1 MEPKEFERAARL
13 PPAVAGLA
21 GRQRGGACCNSSPA
35 YDCALCRMTRLPCI
49 VTDMSLV
56 LRLALQLCTADGASS
71 TSSNSASRSV
81 ISGSRGDA
89 FARKNRASSMYA
101 LACAESM
108 RVKLAACSADSGS
121 LSCSSCSWKRPI
133 LRARLAVMTESPISR
148 HASRWIDAMRGVSMP
163 SVKESNVPAERQAL
177 SCLLVGCTYGCRLY
191 GCRLA
196 RNKSLWSFSFS
207 LYYTVVG
214 KMPWAWGSAESAMRL
229 PCKIIVGGSP
239 PHMHAHGCTLLL
251 DMHDV
256 HQIRLAK
263 ASAMR

>member
-1 MEPKEFERAARL
+1 MHQHTLHNHGKWSTLGLDLNRASFDESTMRQSGRVTLPFRPPRPERTSSIAGTFQKTICLCELEQRNSAGHAMEPKEFERAARL

-21 GRQRGGACCNSSPA
+21 GRQRGGACCNSGPA
-35 YDCALCRMTRLPCI
+35 YDCAPCRMTRLPCI

-71 TSSNSASRSV
+71 ISSNSASRSV

-163 SVKESNVPAERQAL
+163 SVKESNVPAER
-177 SCLLVGCTYGCRLY
+177 
-191 GCRLA
+191 
-196 RNKSLWSFSFS
+196 
-207 LYYTVVG
+207 
-214 KMPWAWGSAESAMRL
+214 
-229 PCKIIVGGSP
+229 
-239 PHMHAHGCTLLL
+239 
-251 DMHDV
+251 
-256 HQIRLAK
+256 
-263 ASAMR
+263 